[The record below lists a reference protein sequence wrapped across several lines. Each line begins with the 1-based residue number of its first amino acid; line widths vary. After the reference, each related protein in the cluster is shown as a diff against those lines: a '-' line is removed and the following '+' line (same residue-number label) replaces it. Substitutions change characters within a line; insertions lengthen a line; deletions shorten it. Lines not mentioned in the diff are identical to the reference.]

1 MKNRYITSGFI
12 ILAACA
18 QSVVGQ
24 PALSYSEPEVISIEG
39 SDLHRARKILKK
51 FYITETRP
59 ECYNVLF
66 SSFAGNLRIDFVP
79 KKPDP
84 VRYENSPKN
93 DDIKICGKNVGY
105 VVDRDG
111 NTLRKIYSK

>member
-1 MKNRYITSGFI
+1 MKNIYIILGFI
-12 ILAACA
+12 MLTPCA
-18 QSVVGQ
+18 GSVEAQTGSSY
-24 PALSYSEPEVISIEG
+24 PAPKVISIDG
-39 SDLHRARKILKK
+39 SDLHRARKVLKN
-51 FYITETRP
+51 FYITEPQP

-84 VRYENSPKN
+84 IRQGNVSKN
-93 DDIKICGKNVGY
+93 DIKICGKNVGY

-111 NTLRKIYSK
+111 NPLRKIYSK